1 MKQYFL
7 GMIGCLAV
15 SACAAEQPRSGEEIF
30 HSYCTACHGA
40 SGMGDGPLAGDLA
53 IAPADLTRLA
63 AGNGGVFPMS
73 RVMEK
78 IYGYPGRYQSHIMP
92 EFGPVLEGP
101 RVMWTDENGKVIETP
116 RALVDIAEYLKS
128 IQRP

>member
-1 MKQYFL
+1 
-7 GMIGCLAV
+7 
-15 SACAAEQPRSGEEIF
+15 
-30 HSYCTACHGA
+30 
-40 SGMGDGPLAGDLA
+40 MGDGPLAGDLA